1 MKVVL
6 IQPLANIKETMKDI
20 YQKRPFKT
28 RNADEYNLSD
38 ILSLFVNPIEGL
50 RSPID
55 FENSIIKGRM
65 GSGKTMFL
73 RANYA
78 YYLFNIVPRLIEGEE
93 LILPVLIR
101 LSDFQ
106 HIKEPSE
113 IYRQLIIK
121 IVEELSTIYLKLQDE
136 KAMANIQLGM
146 KIPADIYFDSKIKRT
161 ANQLLKLGSE
171 EYVEKLSSEFG
182 IEGQSKYS
190 FFNLSAK
197 YNKTNVLELKKKQ
210 NPGIKDIIDIYDLLL
225 KDSDGKILLLIDEA
239 GSLDR
244 QFFKND
250 DNDSFFEI
258 FMNQLRTSSF
268 IRTKIA
274 VYPNSYSD
282 ILTET
287 RYGDIVQLEE
297 EINSKESYLKYRN
310 KVEAIIFN
318 YLNFDFYG
326 ESEKISPNELF
337 EMNDSKMGDS
347 IEQIINGSAGN
358 FRRLIHLLDQAMN
371 EAYVSNQGNEKVSTN
386 DAISALKNHCESIL
400 SLFSAPE
407 KEFIHSISKVCKNRS
422 TYRFKFPNNGQS
434 LFKYLTKSQE
444 YNILNILEAGSGRRG
459 TTYSFDY
466 SYCIHQDLTTHLINE
481 TEKID
486 KDRTY
491 QTGDWVTRNV
501 TVDDELIKQAEMPGK
516 ITGEIQFNSG
526 DSGFIIDSEKKEYFY
541 RKDYIVE
548 SDRTK
553 SRHLGKEVIFHPW
566 KSGDILIATEIEII

>member
-1 MKVVL
+1 M
-6 IQPLANIKETMKDI
+6 IDI
-20 YQKRPFKT
+20 YKKRPFKT

-38 ILSLFVNPIEGL
+38 ILSLFVNPIDGL
-50 RSPID
+50 RSPVD

-78 YYLFNIVPRLIEGEE
+78 YYLFNIVPRLIENEE
-93 LILPVLIR
+93 LILPVFIR

-121 IVEELSTIYLKLQDE
+121 IIEELSTVYLKLQDQ
-136 KAMANIQLGM
+136 KAMANIHLGM
-146 KIPADIYFDSKIKRT
+146 KKIPNDIYFDSKIKSC
-161 ANQLLKLGSE
+161 AKQLLKLGSD

-182 IEGQSKYS
+182 INGEAKYS

-197 YNKTNVLELKKKQ
+197 FNQTNVLELKKKQ
-210 NPGIKDIIDIYDLLL
+210 NPGIKDITEIYDLLL
-225 KDSDGKILLLIDEA
+225 KDSDGKVLLLIDEA

-297 EINSKESYLKYRN
+297 EINTKESYLKYRE
-310 KVEAIIFN
+310 KVEGIIHN
-318 YLNFDFYG
+318 YLNFDFFD
-326 ESEKISPNELF
+326 ENDDKKIQASNLF
-337 EMNDSKMGDS
+337 EINDSKVGDS
-347 IEQIINGSAGN
+347 IEQLINGSAGN

-371 EAYVSNQGNEKVSTN
+371 ESFISNSGNRMVTKD
-386 DAISALKNHCESIL
+386 DALMALKNHCQSIL
-400 SLFSAPE
+400 TLFSAPE
-407 KEFIHSISKVCKNRS
+407 KEFIHSLAKVCKNRS

-466 SYCIHQDLTTHLINE
+466 SYCVHQELTTHLL
-481 TEKID
+481 TGSEKID
-486 KDRTY
+486 KERSY
-491 QTGDWVTRNV
+491 ENGNWVTRNV
-501 TVDDELIKQAEMPGK
+501 TIDDELIKQAGMPGK
-516 ITGEIQFNSG
+516 VEGSVQWISDGN
-526 DSGFIIDSEKKEYFY
+526 GFISDSSDKQYFF
-541 RKDYIVE
+541 RKDYILE
-548 SDRTK
+548 SNKNK
-553 SRHLGKEVIFHPW
+553 SIFLGKEVIFHPW
-566 KSGDILIATEIEII
+566 KSGDILIATEIEIL

>member
-1 MKVVL
+1 M
-6 IQPLANIKETMKDI
+6 IDI
-20 YQKRPFKT
+20 YKKRPFKT

-50 RSPID
+50 RSPVD

-121 IVEELSTIYLKLQDE
+121 IVEELSTIYLKLQDQ
-136 KAMANIQLGM
+136 KAMVNIQLGM
-146 KIPADIYFDSKIKRT
+146 KKIPNDIYFDSKIRRT

-171 EYVEKLSSEFG
+171 EYVEKLTSEFG
-182 IEGQSKYS
+182 IEGQAKYS
-190 FFNLSAK
+190 FFNLSAN
-197 YNKTNVLELKKKQ
+197 YNKTKVLELKKKQ
-210 NPGIKDIIDIYDLLL
+210 NPGIKDIVDIYDLLL

-297 EINSKESYLKYRN
+297 DINTKESYLKFRN
-310 KVEAIIFN
+310 KVEAIIYN

-326 ESEKISPNELF
+326 VNEDEKVLPKELF
-337 EMNDSKMGDS
+337 DMNETKMGDS
-347 IEQIINGSAGN
+347 IEQIISGSAGN

-371 EAYVSNQGNEKVSTN
+371 EAFISNKGNGKVTKN
-386 DAISALKNHCESIL
+386 DAISALKNHCQSIL
-400 SLFSAPE
+400 TLFSAPE
-407 KEFIHSISKVCKNRS
+407 KEFIHSIAKVCKNRS
-422 TYRFKFPNNGQS
+422 TYRFKFPNNGQT

-466 SYCIHQDLTTHLINE
+466 SYCVHQDLTTHLILD

-486 KDRTY
+486 KERSY
-491 QTGDWVTRNV
+491 QTGDWVARNV
-501 TVDDELIKQAEMPGK
+501 TVDDELIKQEEMPGK
-516 ITGEIQFNSG
+516 ISGAIRFINGE
-526 DSGFIIDSEKKEYFY
+526 SGFIIDENEKEYFF

-548 SDRTK
+548 SDKNK
-553 SRHLGKEVIFHPW
+553 SLYGGKELIFHPW

>member
-1 MKVVL
+1 M
-6 IQPLANIKETMKDI
+6 QEI
-20 YQKRPFKT
+20 YKKRPFKT

-78 YYLFNIVPRLIEGEE
+78 YYLFNIIPRLIEREE
-93 LILPVLIR
+93 LILPVFIR

-106 HIKEPSE
+106 HIKEPNE

-121 IVEELSTIYLKLQDE
+121 IVEELSTIYLKLQDL
-136 KAMANIQLGM
+136 KSMANIHYGM
-146 KIPADIYFDSKIKRT
+146 KNIPTDIHFDHKIKST
-161 ANQLLKLGSE
+161 AKQLLKLGSD

-182 IEGQSKYS
+182 IEGQAKYS
-190 FFNLSAK
+190 FFGLSAN
-197 YNKTNVLELKKKQ
+197 YSKTNVIELKKKQ
-210 NPGIKDIIDIYDLLL
+210 NPGINDIVAIYDLLL

-258 FMNQLRTSSF
+258 FMNQLRTSNF

-297 EINSKESYLKYRN
+297 DINSKESYLKYRT
-310 KVEAIIFN
+310 KVESIIFN

-326 ESEKISPNELF
+326 ENEGERISPDTLF
-337 EMNDSKMGDS
+337 EMNKNKLGDS
-347 IEQIINGSAGN
+347 IEQLINGSAGN
-358 FRRLIHLLDQAMN
+358 YRRLIHLLDQAMN
-371 EAYVSNQGNEKVSTN
+371 EAYISNNGVGKVKIEDT
-386 DAISALKNHCESIL
+386 ISALNNHCQSIL
-400 SLFSAPE
+400 TLFSAPE
-407 KEFIHSISKVCKNRS
+407 KEFIHSIAKVCKNRS
-422 TYRFKFPNNGQS
+422 TYRFKFPNNGQA
-434 LFKYLTKSQE
+434 LFKYLSKSQE
-444 YNILNILEAGSGRRG
+444 YNILNILEAGLGRKG

-466 SYCIHQDLTTHLINE
+466 SYCINQDLTTHLIVG

-486 KDRTY
+486 KDRSY
-491 QTGDWVTRNV
+491 LSGDWVTRNV
-501 TVDDELIKQAEMPGK
+501 TIDDELIKQTEMPGK
-516 ITGEIQFNSG
+516 ITGEFDFINEG
-526 DSGFIIDSEKKEYFY
+526 SGFIKDGEGKQYFF
-541 RKDYIVE
+541 RTDYILE
-548 SDRTK
+548 SDK
-553 SRHLGKEVIFHPW
+553 NKQKYPGKEIIFYPW
-566 KSGDILIATEIEII
+566 KSGDILIATEIEIL

>member
-1 MKVVL
+1 M
-6 IQPLANIKETMKDI
+6 IDI
-20 YQKRPFKT
+20 YKKRPFKT

-50 RSPID
+50 RSPVD

-121 IVEELSTIYLKLQDE
+121 IVEELSTIYLKLQDQ
-136 KAMANIQLGM
+136 KAMVNIQLGM
-146 KIPADIYFDSKIKRT
+146 KKIPNDIYFDSKIRRT

-171 EYVEKLSSEFG
+171 EYVEKLTSEFG
-182 IEGQSKYS
+182 IEGQAKYS
-190 FFNLSAK
+190 FFNLSAN
-197 YNKTNVLELKKKQ
+197 YNKTKVLELKKKQ
-210 NPGIKDIIDIYDLLL
+210 NPGIKDIVDIYDLLL

-297 EINSKESYLKYRN
+297 DINTKESYLKFRN
-310 KVEAIIFN
+310 KVEEIIYN

-326 ESEKISPNELF
+326 VNEDEKVLPKELF
-337 EMNDSKMGDS
+337 DMNETKMGDS
-347 IEQIINGSAGN
+347 IEQIISGSAGN

-371 EAYVSNQGNEKVSTN
+371 EAFISNKGNGKVTKN
-386 DAISALKNHCESIL
+386 DAISALKNHCQSIL
-400 SLFSAPE
+400 TLFSAPE
-407 KEFIHSISKVCKNRS
+407 KEFIHSIAKVCKNRS
-422 TYRFKFPNNGQS
+422 TYRFKFPNNGQT

-466 SYCIHQDLTTHLINE
+466 SYCVHQDLTTHLILD

-486 KDRTY
+486 KERSY
-491 QTGDWVTRNV
+491 QTGDWVARNV

-516 ITGEIQFNSG
+516 ISGAIRFINGE
-526 DSGFIIDSEKKEYFY
+526 SGFIIDENEKEYFF

-548 SDRTK
+548 SDKNK
-553 SRHLGKEVIFHPW
+553 SLYGGKELIFHPW

>member
-1 MKVVL
+1 M
-6 IQPLANIKETMKDI
+6 IDI
-20 YQKRPFKT
+20 YKKRPFKT

-50 RSPID
+50 RSPVD

-106 HIKEPSE
+106 HIKEPNE

-121 IVEELSTIYLKLQDE
+121 IVEELSTIYLKLQDQKE
-136 KAMANIQLGM
+136 MVNIQLGM
-146 KIPADIYFDSKIKRT
+146 KKIPSDIYFDSKIRRT

-171 EYVEKLSSEFG
+171 EYVEKLTSEFG
-182 IEGQSKYS
+182 IEGQAKYS

-197 YNKTNVLELKKKQ
+197 YNKTTVLELKKKL
-210 NPGIKDIIDIYDLLL
+210 NPGIKDIVDIYDLLL

-297 EINSKESYLKYRN
+297 DINSKESYLKFRD
-310 KVEAIIFN
+310 KVEAIIYN

-326 ESEKISPNELF
+326 VDDNEKVLPKELF
-337 EMNDSKMGDS
+337 EMNETKMGDS
-347 IEQIINGSAGN
+347 VEQIISGSAGN

-371 EAYVSNQGNEKVSTN
+371 EAFISNKGNGVITKN
-386 DAISALKNHCESIL
+386 DALTALKNHCQSIL
-400 SLFSAPE
+400 TLFSAPE
-407 KEFIHSISKVCKNRS
+407 KEFIHSISKVCKSRS
-422 TYRFKFPNNGQS
+422 TYRFKFPNNGQT

-466 SYCIHQDLTTHLINE
+466 SYCVHQDLTTHLISN

-486 KDRTY
+486 KERSY

-501 TVDDELIKQAEMPGK
+501 IVDDELIKQAEMPGK
-516 ITGEIQFNSG
+516 ISGTVRFING
-526 DSGFIIDSEKKEYFY
+526 DSGFITDEAEKEYFF
-541 RKDYIVE
+541 RKDYIVQ
-548 SDRTK
+548 SDKNK
-553 SRHLGKEVIFHPW
+553 SLYGGKELIFYPW
-566 KSGDILIATEIEII
+566 KSGDILIATEIEIT

>member
-1 MKVVL
+1 M
-6 IQPLANIKETMKDI
+6 QEI
-20 YQKRPFKT
+20 YKSRPFKT

-78 YYLFNIVPRLIEGEE
+78 YYLFNIIPRLIEKEE
-93 LILPVLIR
+93 LILPVFIR

-121 IVEELSTIYLKLQDE
+121 IVEELSTVYLKLQDL
-136 KAMANIQLGM
+136 KSMANIHYGM
-146 KIPADIYFDSKIKRT
+146 KNVHTDIYFDQKIKST
-161 ANQLLKLGSE
+161 ARQLLQLGSD
-171 EYVEKLSSEFG
+171 EYVERISSEFG
-182 IEGQSKYS
+182 FGGDIKYS

-197 YNKTNVLELKKKQ
+197 YNETKVIELKKKQ
-210 NPGIKDIIDIYDLLL
+210 NPGINDIVSIYDLLL
-225 KDSDGKILLLIDEA
+225 KDTNGKILLLIDEA

-297 EINSKESYLKYRN
+297 DINSKESYLKYRK
-310 KVEAIIFN
+310 KVDSIIFN

-326 ESEKISPNELF
+326 TNDDEMIVPESLFDMNE
-337 EMNDSKMGDS
+337 DKMGDT
-347 IEQIINGSAGN
+347 IEQLINGSGGN
-358 FRRLIHLLDQAMN
+358 YRRLIHLLDQAMN
-371 EAYVSNQGNEKVSTN
+371 EAFISNYGNNKVKVE
-386 DAISALKNHCESIL
+386 DAITALNNHCQSIL

-407 KEFIHSISKVCKNRS
+407 KEFIHSIARVCKNRG
-422 TYRFKFPNNGQS
+422 TYRFKFPNNGQV
-434 LFKYLTKSQE
+434 LFKYLSKSQE
-444 YNILNILEAGSGRRG
+444 YNILNILEAGSGRKG

-466 SYCIHQDLTTHLINE
+466 SYCIHQDLTTHLLDG

-486 KDRTY
+486 KDRSY
-491 QTGDWVTRNV
+491 LSGNWVTRNV
-501 TVDDELIKQAEMPGK
+501 TIDEELIRQAEMPGK
-516 ITGEIQFNSG
+516 IAGKFDFINEG
-526 DSGFIIDSEKKEYFY
+526 SGFITDEEDKKYFF
-541 RKDYIVE
+541 RSDYILD
-548 SDRTK
+548 SDK
-553 SRHLGKEVIFHPW
+553 NKPIYLGKEIIFHPW
-566 KSGDILIATEIEII
+566 KSGDILIATEIEIL

>member
-1 MKVVL
+1 M
-6 IQPLANIKETMKDI
+6 IDI
-20 YQKRPFKT
+20 YKKRPFKT

-50 RSPID
+50 RSPVD

-93 LILPVLIR
+93 LILPVFIR

-106 HIKEPSE
+106 HIKEPNE

-121 IVEELSTIYLKLQDE
+121 IVEELSTIYLKLQDQ
-136 KAMANIQLGM
+136 KAMVNIQLGM
-146 KIPADIYFDSKIKRT
+146 KKIPNDIYFDSKIRQT

-171 EYVEKLSSEFG
+171 EYVEKLTSEFG
-182 IEGQSKYS
+182 IEGQAKYS
-190 FFNLSAK
+190 FFSLSAN
-197 YNKTNVLELKKKQ
+197 YNKTTVLELKKKE
-210 NPGIKDIIDIYDLLL
+210 NPGIKDIVDIYDLLL
-225 KDSDGKILLLIDEA
+225 KDSDGKVLLLIDEA

-244 QFFKND
+244 RFFKND

-297 EINSKESYLKYRN
+297 DINSKESYLKFRD
-310 KVEAIIFN
+310 KVEAIIYN

-326 ESEKISPNELF
+326 LDESEKILPKELF
-337 EMNDSKMGDS
+337 DMNETKMGDS
-347 IEQIINGSAGN
+347 VEQIISGSAGN
-358 FRRLIHLLDQAMN
+358 LRRLIHLLDQAMN
-371 EAYVSNQGNEKVSTN
+371 EAFISNQGTGKVTKD
-386 DAISALKNHCESIL
+386 DAISALKNHCQSIL
-400 SLFSAPE
+400 TLFSAPE
-407 KEFIHSISKVCKNRS
+407 KEFIHSIAKVCKNRS
-422 TYRFKFPNNGQS
+422 TYRFKFPNNGQT

-466 SYCIHQDLTTHLINE
+466 SYCVHQDLTTHIILN

-486 KDRTY
+486 KERSY
-491 QTGDWVTRNV
+491 QTGDWVARNV
-501 TVDDELIKQAEMPGK
+501 TVDDDLIKQAEMPGK
-516 ITGEIQFNSG
+516 ISG
-526 DSGFIIDSEKKEYFY
+526 LVRFINEGSGFITDVDEKEYFF

-548 SDRTK
+548 SDKNK
-553 SRHLGKEVIFHPW
+553 SIYRGKELIFHPW

>member
-1 MKVVL
+1 M
-6 IQPLANIKETMKDI
+6 IDI
-20 YQKRPFKT
+20 YKKRPFKT

-50 RSPID
+50 RSPVD

-121 IVEELSTIYLKLQDE
+121 IVEELSTIYLKLQDQ
-136 KAMANIQLGM
+136 KSMVNIQLGM
-146 KIPADIYFDSKIKRT
+146 KKIPNDIYFDSKIKRT

-171 EYVEKLSSEFG
+171 EYVEKLTSEFG
-182 IEGQSKYS
+182 IVGQAKYS
-190 FFNLSAK
+190 FFNLSAN
-197 YNKTNVLELKKKQ
+197 YNKTKVLELKKKQ
-210 NPGIKDIIDIYDLLL
+210 NPGIKDIVEIYDLLL

-297 EINSKESYLKYRN
+297 DINTKESYLKFRN
-310 KVEAIIFN
+310 KVEAIIYN
-318 YLNFDFYG
+318 YLNVDFYG
-326 ESEKISPNELF
+326 VNDNEKVLPKELF
-337 EMNDSKMGDS
+337 DMNETKMGDS
-347 IEQIINGSAGN
+347 IEQIISGSAGN

-371 EAYVSNQGNEKVSTN
+371 EAFISNIGNGKVTKN
-386 DAISALKNHCESIL
+386 DAISALKNHCQSIL

-407 KEFIHSISKVCKNRS
+407 KEFIHSIAKVCKNRS
-422 TYRFKFPNNGQS
+422 TYRFKFPNNGQT

-466 SYCIHQDLTTHLINE
+466 SYCVHQDLTTHLILG

-486 KDRTY
+486 KERSY
-491 QTGDWVTRNV
+491 QTGDWVARNV
-501 TVDDELIKQAEMPGK
+501 TLDDELIKQAEMPGK
-516 ITGEIQFNSG
+516 ISGAIRFINGE
-526 DSGFIIDSEKKEYFY
+526 SGFIIDENEKEYFFI
-541 RKDYIVE
+541 KDYILE
-548 SDRTK
+548 SDK
-553 SRHLGKEVIFHPW
+553 NKALYGGKELIFHPW

>member
-1 MKVVL
+1 M
-6 IQPLANIKETMKDI
+6 IDI
-20 YQKRPFKT
+20 YKKRPFKT

-50 RSPID
+50 RSPVD

-106 HIKEPSE
+106 HIKEPNE

-136 KAMANIQLGM
+136 KEMVNIQLGM
-146 KIPADIYFDSKIKRT
+146 KKIPNDIYFDSKIRRT

-171 EYVEKLSSEFG
+171 EYVEKLASEFG
-182 IEGQSKYS
+182 IEGQAKYS

-197 YNKTNVLELKKKQ
+197 YNKTTVLELKKKL
-210 NPGIKDIIDIYDLLL
+210 NPGIKDIVDIYDLLL

-297 EINSKESYLKYRN
+297 DINSKESYLKFRD
-310 KVEAIIFN
+310 KVEAIIYN

-326 ESEKISPNELF
+326 VDDNEKVLAKELF
-337 EMNDSKMGDS
+337 EMNETKMGDS
-347 IEQIINGSAGN
+347 VEQIISGSAGN

-371 EAYVSNQGNEKVSTN
+371 EAFISNKGNGKITKN
-386 DAISALKNHCESIL
+386 DALTALKNHCQSIL
-400 SLFSAPE
+400 TLFSAPE

-422 TYRFKFPNNGQS
+422 TYRFKFPNNGQT

-444 YNILNILEAGSGRRG
+444 YNILNILEAGTGRRG

-466 SYCIHQDLTTHLINE
+466 SYCVHQDLTTHLISN

-486 KDRTY
+486 KERSY

-501 TVDDELIKQAEMPGK
+501 IIDDELIKQAEMPGK
-516 ITGEIQFNSG
+516 ITGTVRFING
-526 DSGFIIDSEKKEYFY
+526 DTGFITDEAEKEYFF
-541 RKDYIVE
+541 RKDYIVQ
-548 SDRTK
+548 SDKNK
-553 SRHLGKEVIFHPW
+553 SLYGGKELIFYPW
-566 KSGDILIATEIEII
+566 KSGDILIATEIEIT